1 MSEPVRCE
9 TCNLEFK
16 NIVYY
21 NKHLGTSRHILRSSD
36 SDISPTISCICG
48 KLYSFQQS
56 LRVHRKKCN
65 IYQNSKTAPPSNA
78 AAVDVPISSNAIQK
92 NDIWMETMQK
102 KIDVLETENK
112 VRDVI
117 IEKMQQTLETN
128 EKERSKIRTQIDN
141 LRQNQEKSRE
151 KRKKISNDMR
161 KQIVDKQNNTC
172 GECTFVL
179 TPFYQIDHI
188 IGLQFGGT
196 DDESNLMA
204 LCCECHAKKSV
215 SENQCRKQIK
225 EAIQMIWREH
235 VKGYV

>member
-1 MSEPVRCE
+1 
-9 TCNLEFK
+9 
-16 NIVYY
+16 
-21 NKHLGTSRHILRSSD
+21 
-36 SDISPTISCICG
+36 
-48 KLYSFQQS
+48 
-56 LRVHRKKCN
+56 
-65 IYQNSKTAPPSNA
+65 
-78 AAVDVPISSNAIQK
+78 
-92 NDIWMETMQK
+92 METMQK

-128 EKERSKIRTQIDN
+128 EKERFKIKTQIDN
-141 LRQNQEKSRE
+141 LRQSRE
-151 KRKKISNDMR
+151 KRKKITNDMR

-225 EAIQMIWREH
+225 DAIQMIWREH